1 MRPKRAWDLNRSK
14 WFVWRRDRLD
24 KAVRKWLRSKSW
36 EAYVIPIQTAN
47 SRVAFVSNADLITDF
62 GGWQGR
68 PVGSCTSR
76 ALSESLMRLGY
87 RRHRRE
93 KERGFIMRRRM
104 PKNG

>member
-14 WFVWRRDRLD
+14 WFVLRRDRLD
-24 KAVRKWLRSKSW
+24 KAVRKWLRDKSW
-36 EAYVIPIQTAN
+36 EVHVTTVRTTSA
-47 SRVAFVSNADLITDF
+47 RVGFVSNTDLIADF
-62 GGWQGR
+62 RVMSGR
-68 PVGSCTSR
+68 SECDTTSH

-87 RRHRRE
+87 RRWRRE